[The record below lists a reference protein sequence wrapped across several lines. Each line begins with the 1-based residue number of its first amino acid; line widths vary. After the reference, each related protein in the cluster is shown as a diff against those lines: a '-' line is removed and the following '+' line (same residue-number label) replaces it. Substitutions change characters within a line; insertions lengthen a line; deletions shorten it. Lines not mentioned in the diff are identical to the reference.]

1 MYKRQVCHYIH
12 SHLDE
17 PLSLDTMVKQFH
29 VSQGHLSYIFRKY
42 AGQSFNS
49 YLTSARMEKAKKIL
63 EEDQHILIKDV
74 AQMAGYQ
81 DQFYFSRVFK
91 QYTGVRPTEY
101 GTNK

>member
-1 MYKRQVCHYIH
+1 
-12 SHLDE
+12 
-17 PLSLDTMVKQFH
+17 
-29 VSQGHLSYIFRKY
+29 
-42 AGQSFNS
+42 
-49 YLTSARMEKAKKIL
+49 MEKAKKIL